1 MTIAEIRKRCTK
13 RAAQALTRVGMWPR
27 ARALIRWD
35 EVAAHLASTLP
46 GCGSDYEI
54 DHVRALAQWDLRD
67 EQQVRQAFA
76 ASNHQWLRR
85 GVNQSKGARTWVG
98 PGDHA

>member
-13 RAAQALTRVGMWPR
+13 RAAQVLTRVGMWPS

-35 EVAAHLASTLP
+35 EIAAHLASTLP

-54 DHVRALAQWDLRD
+54 DHRVALAQFDLRD
-67 EQQVRQAFA
+67 EQQVQQAFA
-76 ASNHQWLRR
+76 PANHQWLRR
-85 GVNQSKGARTWVG
+85 GVNQSKGAKRWDNATR
-98 PGDHA
+98 

>member
-27 ARALIRWD
+27 ARTLIRWD
-35 EVAAHLASTLP
+35 EIAAHLASTLP

-54 DHVRALAQWDLRD
+54 DHRVPLAQWDLRD

-76 ASNHQWLRR
+76 ASNHQWLRAGTNR
-85 GVNQSKGARTWVG
+85 RKGARSYAAAGVR
-98 PGDHA
+98 